1 MIRNYFRVIFILTE
15 KIVIGNTQPT
25 HDVPGTCPEGLLK
38 VLKSDTCRGL
48 SGDSQGTNTK
58 IDDFTKKLFFRSKS
72 PCITYLQ
79 RYYIFDICF
88 CFLQE
93 EQIFKSS
100 KRVHPRD
107 VYGTQLR
114 DVPGTK

>member
-1 MIRNYFRVIFILTE
+1 MIRNYFRVIYILIK
-15 KIVIGNTQPT
+15 KIVIGNTQPAQ
-25 HDVPGTCPEGLLK
+25 DVPGTSPEGLLK
-38 VLKSDTCRGL
+38 VLKSETCRGL

-58 IDDFTKKLFFRSKS
+58 IDDFMKKLFFGSNS
-72 PCITYLQ
+72 PCMTYLQ
-79 RYYIFDICF
+79 RYYIFDIRF

-100 KRVHPRD
+100 KRVRPQD
-107 VYGTQLR
+107 VYGTQLQ